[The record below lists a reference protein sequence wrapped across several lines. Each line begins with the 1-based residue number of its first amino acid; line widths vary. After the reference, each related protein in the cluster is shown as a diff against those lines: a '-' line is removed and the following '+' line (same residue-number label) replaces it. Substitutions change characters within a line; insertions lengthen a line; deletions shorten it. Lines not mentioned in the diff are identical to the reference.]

1 MSNNN
6 ISKSDLSFQ
15 VGDLEN
21 KPRIRNTRLTF
32 PSLIGKWI
40 IVNTHSEKSPIVT
53 SIKIM

>member
-21 KPRIRNTRLTF
+21 KPRIRNTRLAF
-32 PSLIGKWI
+32 PSLTGKWI